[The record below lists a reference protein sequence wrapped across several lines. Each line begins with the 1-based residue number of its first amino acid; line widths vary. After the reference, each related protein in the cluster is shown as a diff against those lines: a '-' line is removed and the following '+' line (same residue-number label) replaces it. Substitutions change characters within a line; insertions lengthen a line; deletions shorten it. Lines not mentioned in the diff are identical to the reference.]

1 MAINYVHFWENLFKT
16 ENVKYAINLENI
28 AHHLAIKNK
37 IKAYKIFEGKFKS
50 TLAWVNHKRSDPS
63 ISLSEFNKVSRA
75 KKLQLINHIKLT
87 CMVEKEIC
95 IIYL

>member
-1 MAINYVHFWENLFKT
+1 MCTFWENLFKT

-63 ISLSEFNKVSRA
+63 ISLSEFNKVSKA
-75 KKLQLINHIKLT
+75 KKIEIDKPYQFT

>member
-1 MAINYVHFWENLFKT
+1 MAINYVHFWKIYLKQKMSNT
-16 ENVKYAINLENI
+16 PINLENI

-75 KKLQLINHIKLT
+75 KKKLINHIKLT